1 MGQKKKGIGQSF
13 LQCVQLKQLQDIQEE
28 LESGPIEDSQ

>member
-13 LQCVQLKQLQDIQEE
+13 CNVQLKQLQDIQEE
-28 LESGPIEDSQ
+28 LRVGL